1 MTDVIT
7 RPLPHRV
14 GTADIASPELKRVT
28 MLLMENI
35 VSLKEQLEA
44 AQNAVRELQRGGQ

>member
-1 MTDVIT
+1 MTSVVSK
-7 RPLPHRV
+7 PLPHRV
-14 GTADIASPELKRVT
+14 GTADIANPELKRVT

-35 VSLKEQLEA
+35 VSLKKQLEA